1 MRPRAWQYHSDVR
14 IFAHISAGTF
24 NIIHFVLLLGIEDK
38 DAAGPREREAMDG
51 WVGWEDEGGATVS
64 MSGHLDGVRY
74 GHSSRALVI
83 VYNLLGW

>member
-1 MRPRAWQYHSDVR
+1 M
-14 IFAHISAGTF
+14 
-24 NIIHFVLLLGIEDK
+24 LLDLE
-38 DAAGPREREAMDG
+38 RERGHG
-51 WVGWEDEGGATVS
+51 WLSGVGGWGGATVS

>member
-1 MRPRAWQYHSDVR
+1 MRPRAWQYHLDVR

-38 DAAGPREREAMDG
+38 DAAGPRERGQG
-51 WVGWEDEGGATVS
+51 WLSGVGGWGGATVS